1 MAYSCRTLFLYGIV
15 LAVCSAPTFAASLI
29 DEDFGSVT
37 PGPVNQSM
45 TPGTKASDVDAWWQT
60 GGGFM
65 SWEYASDAVMTDSG
79 MTPLGEGNSLYYFVA
94 KPGGGWDQNGLAL
107 SLDYTSQ
114 QADIASYSVIGW
126 TGDEVIPAI
135 DPGANGTVLMSG
147 VGSQQLTYV
156 NVTDSYLGDLSSYE
170 YIGVAFTQVGADSPE
185 SAMTAIDNVQLDTIP
200 EPATM
205 AIFGAGAGLLAWKRK
220 RRRT

>member
-1 MAYSCRTLFLYGIV
+1 MAHSCRTLFLCGIA
-15 LAVCSAPTFAASLI
+15 LAVCSAPTFATSLI
-29 DEDFGSVT
+29 DEDFGSAS

-45 TPGTKASDVDAWWQT
+45 TPGTKTSDVDAWWQT

-65 SWEYASDAVMTDSG
+65 SWQYASDAVMTDSG
-79 MTPLGEGNSLYYFVA
+79 MAPPTEGNSLYYFVA
-94 KPGGGWDQNGLAL
+94 KPGSGWDQNGLAL
-107 SLDYTSQ
+107 SFDYTSQ

-126 TGDEVIPAI
+126 TGDEDIPAI
-135 DPGANGTVLMSG
+135 NPGVNGTVLLSG
-147 VGSQQLTYV
+147 DGSQQLTYA
-156 NVTDSYLGDLSSYE
+156 NVTDSYLGDLSSFE
-170 YIGVAFTQVGADSPE
+170 YIGVAFTQVGPASPDS
-185 SAMTAIDNVQLDTIP
+185 AATQIDNVQLDTIP